1 MNAPKTT
8 EAKTAIIVAGPT
20 CSGKSALALDL
31 ARTFGGT
38 VINADSM
45 QVYRDLRILTARPDA
60 ADEAAVPHRLYGV
73 LDAGV
78 PGSVAW
84 WRSEAL
90 REMDVAW
97 AEGRMPILCG
107 GTGMYLRA
115 LTDGLVEVPDP
126 GDAART
132 EARGLAEEIGPE
144 ALHARLMRV
153 DPETASG
160 LRPNDTQRISRAWEV
175 WTGTGRGLAWWRSQ
189 PGLPPAPCRFVS
201 VQLDPEREGLRRA
214 IDSRFGQMLEAGA
227 LEEVSSLLERGLD
240 PVLPAMRAHGVPEL
254 AAVLRGEVPLEEA
267 RKSAVLAIG
276 RYTRRQ
282 ATWFRHHALGKGEDA
297 MISLRRYTHSAQES
311 ESHYEKIENFISERV
326 DAAARAS

>member
-8 EAKTAIIVAGPT
+8 KTAIIVAGPT

-31 ARTFGGT
+31 ARRFDGT

-45 QVYRDLRILTARPDA
+45 QVYRDLRILTARPDD

-73 LDAGV
+73 LDAAV

-90 REMDVAW
+90 REMDEAW
-97 AEGRMPILCG
+97 AVGRMPVLCG

-144 ALHARLMRV
+144 ALHGRLMEV

-189 PGLPPAPCRFVS
+189 PGLPPASCRFVS

-214 IDSRFGQMLEAGA
+214 IDSRFGLMLEAGA
-227 LEEVSSLLERGLD
+227 LEEVSRLLERGLD

-254 AAVLRGEVPLEEA
+254 AAVLRGEETLEEA

-282 ATWFRHHALGKGEDA
+282 ATWFRHHALGKEGDA
-297 MISLRRYTHSAQES
+297 MISLRRYAHFAQES

-326 DAAARAS
+326 DAAALSS

>member
-1 MNAPKTT
+1 MNAPKTI
-8 EAKTAIIVAGPT
+8 KTAIIVAGPT

-31 ARTFGGT
+31 ARRFDGT

-45 QVYRDLRILTARPDA
+45 QVYRDLRILTARPDD

-73 LDAGV
+73 MDAAV

-90 REMDVAW
+90 REMDEAW
-97 AEGRMPILCG
+97 AVGRMPILCG

-144 ALHARLMRV
+144 ALHARLMQV

-175 WTGTGRGLAWWRSQ
+175 WAGTGHGLVWWRSQ

-214 IDSRFGQMLEAGA
+214 IDFRFGQMLEAGA
-227 LEEVSSLLERGLD
+227 LEEVSRLLERGLD

-254 AAVLRGEVPLEEA
+254 ASVLRGEETLEEA

-282 ATWFRHHALGKGEDA
+282 ATWFRHHALGKEGDA
-297 MISLRRYTHSAQES
+297 IILLRRYTNFAQDSES
-311 ESHYEKIENFISERV
+311 EYEKIENFISERV
-326 DAAARAS
+326 DVAALSS

>member
-8 EAKTAIIVAGPT
+8 KTAIIVAGPT

-31 ARTFGGT
+31 ARRFDGT

-45 QVYRDLRILTARPDA
+45 QVYRDLRILTARPDD

-73 LDAGV
+73 LDAAV

-90 REMDVAW
+90 REMDEAW
-97 AEGRMPILCG
+97 AVGRIPVLCG

-144 ALHARLMRV
+144 ALHGRLMEV
-153 DPETASG
+153 DPETASD

-189 PGLPPAPCRFVS
+189 PGLPRASCRFVS

-214 IDSRFGQMLEAGA
+214 IDSRFGLMLEAGA
-227 LEEVSSLLERGLD
+227 LEEVSRLLERGLD

-254 AAVLRGEVPLEEA
+254 AAVLRGEETLEEA

-282 ATWFRHHALGKGEDA
+282 ATWFRHHALGKEDDA
-297 MISLRRYTHSAQES
+297 MISLRRYTHFAQES
-311 ESHYEKIENFISERV
+311 KSQYEKIENFISERV
-326 DAAARAS
+326 DAAALSS

>member
-8 EAKTAIIVAGPT
+8 KTAIIVAGPT

-31 ARTFGGT
+31 ARRFDGT

-45 QVYRDLRILTARPDA
+45 QVYRDLRILTARPDD

-73 LDAGV
+73 LDAAV

-90 REMDVAW
+90 REMDEAW
-97 AEGRMPILCG
+97 AVGRLPVLCG

-144 ALHARLMRV
+144 VLHGRLMQV

-189 PGLPPAPCRFVS
+189 PGLPPASCRFVS

-214 IDSRFGQMLEAGA
+214 IDSRFGLMLEAGA
-227 LEEVSSLLERGLD
+227 LEEVSRLLERGLD

-254 AAVLRGEVPLEEA
+254 AAVLRGEETLEEA

-282 ATWFRHHALGKGEDA
+282 ATWFRHHALGKEGDA
-297 MISLRRYTHSAQES
+297 MISLRRYTHFAQES

-326 DAAARAS
+326 DAAALSS

>member
-73 LDAGV
+73 LDAAV

-90 REMDVAW
+90 REMDAAW
-97 AEGRMPILCG
+97 AEGRMPVLCG

-126 GDAART
+126 GEAART

-144 ALHARLMRV
+144 ALHARLMQV

-201 VQLDPEREGLRRA
+201 VRLDPERDGLRRA
-214 IDSRFGQMLEAGA
+214 IDSRFAQMLDAGA
-227 LEEVSSLLERGLD
+227 MEEVSHLLERGLD

-254 AAVLRGEVPLEEA
+254 ASVLRGDVTLEEA

-282 ATWFRHHALGKGEDA
+282 ATWFRHHALGEAEDSVV
-297 MISLRRYTHSAQES
+297 SLRRYTHSAQES

-326 DAAARAS
+326 DAAALSS